1 MEETKKTLGK
11 NLEAIE
17 KEIKK
22 LKRQKKGIEKQL
34 IELSSSFKE
43 KFQLWYNNGTK
54 GHYDCVPT
62 SDKFPLVRGII
73 EQYEFTRYKTITLE
87 YLVGE
92 ETLGLFL
99 NDDYREFYDSDE
111 EYQAEIL
118 NYQPLMEEI
127 MKGNLKSF
135 EMDW

>member
-1 MEETKKTLGK
+1 MEEAKKTLK
-11 NLEAIE
+11 KKLKAVE

-34 IELSSSFKE
+34 IELSSDFKE
-43 KFQLWYNNGTK
+43 KFQIWYNNGAK
-54 GHYDCVPT
+54 GHYDWVPT
-62 SDKFPLVRGII
+62 SDKFPLVRAII
-73 EQYEFTRYKTITLE
+73 EECEFTRYKTIRLE

-92 ETLGLFL
+92 EVLGLFL

-127 MKGNLKSF
+127 MKGNLKTF